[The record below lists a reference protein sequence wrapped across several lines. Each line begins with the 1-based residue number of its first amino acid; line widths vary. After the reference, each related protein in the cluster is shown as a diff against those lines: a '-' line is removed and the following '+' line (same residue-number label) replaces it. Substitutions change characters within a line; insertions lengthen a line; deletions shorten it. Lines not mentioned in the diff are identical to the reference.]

1 MEREIKK
8 IVDRVLFEEINKAG
22 LRIKNR
28 IFENQGE
35 TCECG
40 GMMYEGECME
50 CGNMYEG
57 DITELGGMDDGHP
70 RFGNKNLSR
79 MSRKDKEDLMGDRDY
94 EESFDE
100 LDNILKGSSKE
111 DDIDYGNT
119 KYGLGDDDDEEYKDR
134 SMYDPYYGD
143 DDEEEYYPELRM
155 PRDMPSYKT
164 KYRHSVDEG
173 ENGPAY
179 RGAKGY
185 DDSSDSYT
193 DGKESGFEEIG
204 EEVCEECGDTYESEL
219 EEKLYGNQSRIDR
232 NKNGRIDKEDFKML
246 RGRKYETKEGAKPDF
261 LDLDDDGDKKE
272 PMKSAAKQA
281 KGKKVEETYYRI
293 ENFGTTLFTENEMV
307 DMIEKIIK
315 ENTKYE
321 KGKVS
326 TSNVLKSSLNRSG
339 KDENDYIKSVTKKM
353 KEYLKDGSKGDYEM
367 NPKHFPKG
375 NGELEEMDKMAFSLT
390 DDNEDFNYEIAG
402 LNIPV
407 PDAIE
412 FNDERMNKYYEGSSE
427 TGNAP
432 GGNAL
437 ESDAN
442 SRFNKMRKKQTLDKL
457 KKQSYNKAPQPVF
470 NEKSGQEKGEG
481 IKIKLESTEDKK
493 VLSDISKMKNLIGY
507 NQKTQ

>member
-79 MSRKDKEDLMGDRDY
+79 MSRKAKEDLMGDRDY

-100 LDNILKGSSKE
+100 LDDILKGSSKDEE
-111 DDIDYGNT
+111 DDFDFVE
-119 KYGLGDDDDEEYKDR
+119 LDLDE
-134 SMYDPYYGD
+134 
-143 DDEEEYYPELRM
+143 
-155 PRDMPSYKT
+155 
-164 KYRHSVDEG
+164 
-173 ENGPAY
+173 A
-179 RGAKGY
+179 
-185 DDSSDSYT
+185 
-193 DGKESGFEEIG
+193 
-204 EEVCEECGDTYESEL
+204 EL
-219 EEKLYGNQSRIDR
+219 EEKLFGGQHKIDK
-232 NKNGRIDKEDFKML
+232 NKNGRIDREDFKML

-272 PMKSAAKQA
+272 PMKTAAKQT

-293 ENFGTTLFTENEMV
+293 ENFGSTLFTENEMV

-375 NGELEEMDKMAFSLT
+375 NGEIEKMEKMAFSLT

-412 FNDERMNKYYEGSSE
+412 FNDERMDKYYEGSSE

-432 GGNAL
+432 GGNAI
-437 ESDAN
+437 ESEAN
-442 SRFNKMRKKQTLDKL
+442 SRFNKMRKKQTLHRL
-457 KKQSYNKAPQPVF
+457 KQQSYNKSPQPVF
-470 NEKSGQEKGEG
+470 NEKSGQEKGDG
-481 IKIKLESTEDKK
+481 IKIKLESTEEKK
-493 VLSDISKMKNLIGY
+493 VLSEISKMKNLIGY

>member
-8 IVDRVLFEEINKAG
+8 IVDRVLSEQINKTTS
-22 LRIKNR
+22 RIKNR

-57 DITELGGMDDGHP
+57 DIQELGGMDDGHP

-79 MSRKDKEDLMGDRDY
+79 LSRKEKEDLMGDRDY

-100 LDNILKGSSKE
+100 LDDIMKGLRSKRKRNDDE
-111 DDIDYGNT
+111 DDEIDFVE
-119 KYGLGDDDDEEYKDR
+119 LDLDE
-134 SMYDPYYGD
+134 
-143 DDEEEYYPELRM
+143 
-155 PRDMPSYKT
+155 
-164 KYRHSVDEG
+164 
-173 ENGPAY
+173 A
-179 RGAKGY
+179 
-185 DDSSDSYT
+185 
-193 DGKESGFEEIG
+193 
-204 EEVCEECGDTYESEL
+204 EL
-219 EEKLYGNQSRIDR
+219 EEKLFGKQHKLDK
-232 NKNGRIDKEDFKML
+232 NKNGRIDREDFKML
-246 RGRKYETKEGAKPDF
+246 RSRKHETKEGAKPDF

-272 PMKSAAKQA
+272 PMKSAAKQT

-339 KDENDYIKSVTKKM
+339 KEESDYIKSVTKKM

-375 NGELEEMDKMAFSLT
+375 NGELEEMEKMAFSLT
-390 DDNEDFNYEIAG
+390 DKNEDFNYEIAG

-412 FNDERMNKYYEGSSE
+412 FNDERMDKYYEGSSE

-442 SRFNKMRKKQTLDKL
+442 SRFNKMRKNQTLDKL
-457 KKQSYNKAPQPVF
+457 KKQSYNKASQPVF

-481 IKIKLESTEDKK
+481 VKIKLESTEDKK
-493 VLSDISKMKNLIGY
+493 VLSEISKMKNLIGY

>member
-8 IVDRVLFEEINKAG
+8 IVDRVLSEEINITSN
-22 LRIKNR
+22 RIKNR
-28 IFENQGE
+28 IFENKE
-35 TCECG
+35 MCSECG
-40 GMMYEGECME
+40 GNMYEGECME
-50 CGNMYEG
+50 CGTMYEG

-70 RFGNKNLSR
+70 SMGNIRLS
-79 MSRKDKEDLMGDRDY
+79 DY
-94 EESFDE
+94 SFEE
-100 LDNILKGSSKE
+100 LDDILKGKSTKKGRHHSEE
-111 DDIDYGNT
+111 DDE
-119 KYGLGDDDDEEYKDR
+119 DEFDFVELDL
-134 SMYDPYYGD
+134 
-143 DDEEEYYPELRM
+143 DE
-155 PRDMPSYKT
+155 
-164 KYRHSVDEG
+164 
-173 ENGPAY
+173 A
-179 RGAKGY
+179 
-185 DDSSDSYT
+185 
-193 DGKESGFEEIG
+193 
-204 EEVCEECGDTYESEL
+204 EL
-219 EEKLYGNQSRIDR
+219 EEKLFGKQHKIDK
-232 NKNGRIDKEDFKML
+232 NENGRIDREDFTML
-246 RGRKYETKEGAKPDF
+246 RAKKSETKEGAKPDF
-261 LDLDDDGDKKE
+261 LDLDNDGDKKE
-272 PMKSAAKQA
+272 PMKSAAKQD

-293 ENFGTTLFTENEMV
+293 QNFGSTLFTENEMV

-326 TSNVLKSSLNRSG
+326 TSNVLKSSLNKSG
-339 KDENDYIKSVTKKM
+339 KEESDYIKSVTKKM

-375 NGELEEMDKMAFSLT
+375 NGELEEMEKMAFQLT

-407 PDAIE
+407 PDAID

-493 VLSDISKMKNLIGY
+493 VLSEITKMKNLIGY

>member
-1 MEREIKK
+1 MEKEIKK
-8 IVDRVLFEEINKAG
+8 IVDRILSEEINKTSN
-22 LRIKNR
+22 RIKKR
-28 IFENQGE
+28 IIENKE
-35 TCECG
+35 MCSECG

-50 CGNMYEG
+50 CGTMYEG

-70 RFGNKNLSR
+70 S
-79 MSRKDKEDLMGDRDY
+79 MGDIRLSDY
-94 EESFDE
+94 SFEE
-100 LDNILKGSSKE
+100 LDDILKGKSTKKGRHHSEE
-111 DDIDYGNT
+111 DDE
-119 KYGLGDDDDEEYKDR
+119 DEFDFVELDL
-134 SMYDPYYGD
+134 
-143 DDEEEYYPELRM
+143 DE
-155 PRDMPSYKT
+155 
-164 KYRHSVDEG
+164 
-173 ENGPAY
+173 A
-179 RGAKGY
+179 
-185 DDSSDSYT
+185 
-193 DGKESGFEEIG
+193 
-204 EEVCEECGDTYESEL
+204 EL
-219 EEKLYGNQSRIDR
+219 EEKLFGKQHKIDK
-232 NKNGRIDKEDFKML
+232 NKNGRIDRGDFAML
-246 RGRKYETKEGAKPDF
+246 RAKKSETKEGAKPDF
-261 LDLDDDGDKKE
+261 LDLDNDGDKKE

-339 KDENDYIKSVTKKM
+339 KEENDYIKSVTKKM

-375 NGELEEMDKMAFSLT
+375 NGEIEEMEKMAFTLT

-493 VLSDISKMKNLIGY
+493 VISEITKMKNLIGY

>member
-8 IVDRVLFEEINKAG
+8 IVDRVLSEEINKAG

-28 IFENQGE
+28 ILENKE
-35 TCECG
+35 MCSECG
-40 GMMYEGECME
+40 GNMYEGECME
-50 CGNMYEG
+50 CGTMYEG

-70 RFGNKNLSR
+70 SMGNIRLS
-79 MSRKDKEDLMGDRDY
+79 DY
-94 EESFDE
+94 SFEE
-100 LDNILKGSSKE
+100 LDDILKGKSTKKGRHHSEE
-111 DDIDYGNT
+111 DDE
-119 KYGLGDDDDEEYKDR
+119 DEFNFVELDL
-134 SMYDPYYGD
+134 
-143 DDEEEYYPELRM
+143 DE
-155 PRDMPSYKT
+155 
-164 KYRHSVDEG
+164 
-173 ENGPAY
+173 A
-179 RGAKGY
+179 
-185 DDSSDSYT
+185 
-193 DGKESGFEEIG
+193 
-204 EEVCEECGDTYESEL
+204 EL
-219 EEKLYGNQSRIDR
+219 EEKLFGKQHKIDK
-232 NKNGRIDKEDFKML
+232 NENGRIDREDFAML
-246 RGRKYETKEGAKPDF
+246 RAKKSETKEGAKPDF

-326 TSNVLKSSLNRSG
+326 TSNVLKSSLNKSG
-339 KDENDYIKSVTKKM
+339 KEESDYIKSVTAKM

-375 NGELEEMDKMAFSLT
+375 NGELEEMEKMAFQLT
-390 DDNEDFNYEIAG
+390 DENEDFNYEIAG

-407 PDAIE
+407 PDAID

-493 VLSDISKMKNLIGY
+493 VLSEITKMKNLIGY

>member
-8 IVDRVLFEEINKAG
+8 IVDRILSEEINKTSN
-22 LRIKNR
+22 RIKNR
-28 IFENQGE
+28 IIENKE
-35 TCECG
+35 MCSECG

-50 CGNMYEG
+50 CGTMYEGECMECGDTYEG
-57 DITELGGMDDGHP
+57 DIKELGGMDDGHP
-70 RFGNKNLSR
+70 SMGNIRLS
-79 MSRKDKEDLMGDRDY
+79 DY
-94 EESFDE
+94 SFEE
-100 LDNILKGSSKE
+100 LDDILKGKS
-111 DDIDYGNT
+111 T
-119 KYGLGDDDDEEYKDR
+119 KKGRHRSEKDDE
-134 SMYDPYYGD
+134 
-143 DDEEEYYPELRM
+143 DEFDFVEL
-155 PRDMPSYKT
+155 DL
-164 KYRHSVDEG
+164 DE
-173 ENGPAY
+173 A
-179 RGAKGY
+179 
-185 DDSSDSYT
+185 
-193 DGKESGFEEIG
+193 
-204 EEVCEECGDTYESEL
+204 EL
-219 EEKLYGNQSRIDR
+219 EEKLFGKQHKIDK
-232 NKNGRIDKEDFKML
+232 NENGRIDREDFRML
-246 RGRKYETKEGAKPDF
+246 RAKKSETKEGAKPDF
-261 LDLDDDGDKKE
+261 LDLDDDGNKKE

-293 ENFGTTLFTENEMV
+293 QNFGSTLFTENEMV

-326 TSNVLKSSLNRSG
+326 TSNVLKSSLNKSG
-339 KDENDYIKSVTKKM
+339 KEESDYIKSVTKKM

-375 NGELEEMDKMAFSLT
+375 NGELEEMEKMAFQLT
-390 DDNEDFNYEIAG
+390 DENEDFNYEIAG

-427 TGNAP
+427 TGNAT

-457 KKQSYNKAPQPVF
+457 KKQSYQKAPQPVY

-493 VLSDISKMKNLIGY
+493 VLSEITKMKNLIGY

>member
-8 IVDRVLFEEINKAG
+8 IVDRVLSEEINKTSN
-22 LRIKNR
+22 RIKNR
-28 IFENQGE
+28 IFENKE
-35 TCECG
+35 MCSECG

-50 CGNMYEG
+50 CGTMYEG

-70 RFGNKNLSR
+70 SMGNIRLS
-79 MSRKDKEDLMGDRDY
+79 DY
-94 EESFDE
+94 SFEE
-100 LDNILKGSSKE
+100 LDDILKGKSTKKGRHHSEE
-111 DDIDYGNT
+111 DDE
-119 KYGLGDDDDEEYKDR
+119 DEFDFVELDL
-134 SMYDPYYGD
+134 
-143 DDEEEYYPELRM
+143 DE
-155 PRDMPSYKT
+155 
-164 KYRHSVDEG
+164 
-173 ENGPAY
+173 A
-179 RGAKGY
+179 
-185 DDSSDSYT
+185 
-193 DGKESGFEEIG
+193 
-204 EEVCEECGDTYESEL
+204 EL
-219 EEKLYGNQSRIDR
+219 EEKLFGKQHKIDK
-232 NKNGRIDKEDFKML
+232 NENGRIDREDFTML
-246 RGRKYETKEGAKPDF
+246 RAKKSETKEGAKPDF
-261 LDLDDDGDKKE
+261 LDLDNDGDKKE

-281 KGKKVEETYYRI
+281 KDKKVEETYYRI
-293 ENFGTTLFTENEMV
+293 QNFGSTLFTENEMV

-326 TSNVLKSSLNRSG
+326 TSNVLKSSLNKSG
-339 KDENDYIKSVTKKM
+339 KEESDYIKSVTEKM
-353 KEYLKDGSKGDYEM
+353 KAYLKDGSKGDYEM

-375 NGELEEMDKMAFSLT
+375 NGELEEMEKMAFQLT
-390 DDNEDFNYEIAG
+390 DENEDFNYEIAG

-407 PDAIE
+407 PDAID

-493 VLSDISKMKNLIGY
+493 VLSEITKMKNLIGY

>member
-8 IVDRVLFEEINKAG
+8 IVDRVLSEEINKTSN
-22 LRIKNR
+22 RIKNR
-28 IFENQGE
+28 IFENKE
-35 TCECG
+35 MCSECG

-50 CGNMYEG
+50 CGTMYEG
-57 DITELGGMDDGHP
+57 DVTELGGMDDGHP
-70 RFGNKNLSR
+70 SMGNIRLS
-79 MSRKDKEDLMGDRDY
+79 DY
-94 EESFDE
+94 SFEE
-100 LDNILKGSSKE
+100 LDDILKGKSTKKGRHHSEE
-111 DDIDYGNT
+111 DDE
-119 KYGLGDDDDEEYKDR
+119 DEFDFVELDL
-134 SMYDPYYGD
+134 
-143 DDEEEYYPELRM
+143 DE
-155 PRDMPSYKT
+155 
-164 KYRHSVDEG
+164 
-173 ENGPAY
+173 A
-179 RGAKGY
+179 
-185 DDSSDSYT
+185 
-193 DGKESGFEEIG
+193 
-204 EEVCEECGDTYESEL
+204 EL
-219 EEKLYGNQSRIDR
+219 EEKLFGKQHKIDK
-232 NKNGRIDKEDFKML
+232 NENGRIDREDFTML
-246 RGRKYETKEGAKPDF
+246 RAKKSETKEGAKPDF
-261 LDLDDDGDKKE
+261 LDLDNDGDKKE

-293 ENFGTTLFTENEMV
+293 QNFGSTLFTENEMV

-326 TSNVLKSSLNRSG
+326 TSNVLKSSLNKSG
-339 KDENDYIKSVTKKM
+339 KEESDYIKSVTKKM

-375 NGELEEMDKMAFSLT
+375 NGELEEMEKMAFQLT
-390 DDNEDFNYEIAG
+390 DENEDFNYEIAG

-407 PDAIE
+407 PDAID

-493 VLSDISKMKNLIGY
+493 VLSEITKMKNLIGY

>member
-8 IVDRVLFEEINKAG
+8 IVDRVLSEEINRTSN
-22 LRIKNR
+22 RIKNR
-28 IFENQGE
+28 IFENKE
-35 TCECG
+35 MCSECG
-40 GMMYEGECME
+40 GNMYEGECME
-50 CGNMYEG
+50 CGTMYEG

-70 RFGNKNLSR
+70 SMGNIRLS
-79 MSRKDKEDLMGDRDY
+79 DY
-94 EESFDE
+94 SFEE
-100 LDNILKGSSKE
+100 LDDILKGKSTKKGRHHSEE
-111 DDIDYGNT
+111 DDED
-119 KYGLGDDDDEEYKDR
+119 KFDFVELDLDE
-134 SMYDPYYGD
+134 
-143 DDEEEYYPELRM
+143 
-155 PRDMPSYKT
+155 
-164 KYRHSVDEG
+164 
-173 ENGPAY
+173 A
-179 RGAKGY
+179 
-185 DDSSDSYT
+185 
-193 DGKESGFEEIG
+193 
-204 EEVCEECGDTYESEL
+204 EL
-219 EEKLYGNQSRIDR
+219 EEKLFGGQHKIDKNKNRRIDR
-232 NKNGRIDKEDFKML
+232 EDFAML
-246 RGRKYETKEGAKPDF
+246 RAKKSETKEGAKPDF
-261 LDLDDDGDKKE
+261 LDLDNDGDKKE

-339 KDENDYIKSVTKKM
+339 KEESDYIKSVTKKM

-375 NGELEEMDKMAFSLT
+375 NGELEEMEKMAFQLT
-390 DDNEDFNYEIAG
+390 DENEDFNYEIAG

-407 PDAIE
+407 PDAID

-493 VLSDISKMKNLIGY
+493 VLSEITKMKNLIGY

>member
-40 GMMYEGECME
+40 GLMYEGECME

-79 MSRKDKEDLMGDRDY
+79 MSRKAKEDLMGDRDY

-100 LDNILKGSSKE
+100 LDDILKGSSKDDE
-111 DDIDYGNT
+111 DDFDFVE
-119 KYGLGDDDDEEYKDR
+119 LDLDE
-134 SMYDPYYGD
+134 
-143 DDEEEYYPELRM
+143 
-155 PRDMPSYKT
+155 
-164 KYRHSVDEG
+164 
-173 ENGPAY
+173 A
-179 RGAKGY
+179 
-185 DDSSDSYT
+185 
-193 DGKESGFEEIG
+193 
-204 EEVCEECGDTYESEL
+204 EL
-219 EEKLYGNQSRIDR
+219 EEKLFGGQHKIDK
-232 NKNGRIDKEDFKML
+232 NKNGRIDREDFKML

-261 LDLDDDGDKKE
+261 LDLDDDGNKKE
-272 PMKSAAKQA
+272 PMKSAAKQN

-326 TSNVLKSSLNRSG
+326 TSNVLKSSLNKSG
-339 KDENDYIKSVTKKM
+339 KEESDYIKSVTAKM

-375 NGELEEMDKMAFSLT
+375 NGELEEMEKMAFSLT

-493 VLSDISKMKNLIGY
+493 VLSEISKMKNLIGY

>member
-79 MSRKDKEDLMGDRDY
+79 MSRKAKEDLMGDRDY

-100 LDNILKGSSKE
+100 LDDILKGSSKDDE
-111 DDIDYGNT
+111 DDFDFVE
-119 KYGLGDDDDEEYKDR
+119 LDLDE
-134 SMYDPYYGD
+134 
-143 DDEEEYYPELRM
+143 
-155 PRDMPSYKT
+155 
-164 KYRHSVDEG
+164 
-173 ENGPAY
+173 A
-179 RGAKGY
+179 
-185 DDSSDSYT
+185 
-193 DGKESGFEEIG
+193 
-204 EEVCEECGDTYESEL
+204 EL
-219 EEKLYGNQSRIDR
+219 EEKLFGNQHKIDK
-232 NKNGRIDKEDFKML
+232 NKNGRIDREDFKML

-261 LDLDDDGDKKE
+261 LDLDDDGNKKE
-272 PMKSAAKQA
+272 PMKSAAKQN

-375 NGELEEMDKMAFSLT
+375 NGELEEMEKMAFSLT

-493 VLSDISKMKNLIGY
+493 VLSEISKMKNLIGY

>member
-1 MEREIKK
+1 MEKEIKK
-8 IVDRVLFEEINKAG
+8 IVDRILSEEINKTSN
-22 LRIKNR
+22 RIKKR
-28 IFENQGE
+28 IIENKE
-35 TCECG
+35 MCSECG

-50 CGNMYEG
+50 CGTMYEG
-57 DITELGGMDDGHP
+57 DITELGGMNDGHP
-70 RFGNKNLSR
+70 S
-79 MSRKDKEDLMGDRDY
+79 MGDIRLSDY
-94 EESFDE
+94 SFEE
-100 LDNILKGSSKE
+100 LDDILKGKSTKKGRHHSEE
-111 DDIDYGNT
+111 DDE
-119 KYGLGDDDDEEYKDR
+119 DEFDFVELDL
-134 SMYDPYYGD
+134 
-143 DDEEEYYPELRM
+143 DE
-155 PRDMPSYKT
+155 
-164 KYRHSVDEG
+164 
-173 ENGPAY
+173 A
-179 RGAKGY
+179 
-185 DDSSDSYT
+185 
-193 DGKESGFEEIG
+193 
-204 EEVCEECGDTYESEL
+204 EL
-219 EEKLYGNQSRIDR
+219 EEKLFGKQHKIDK
-232 NKNGRIDKEDFKML
+232 NENGRIDREDFAML
-246 RGRKYETKEGAKPDF
+246 RAKKSETKEGAKPDF
-261 LDLDDDGDKKE
+261 LDLDNDGDKKE
-272 PMKSAAKQA
+272 SMKSAAKQA

-375 NGELEEMDKMAFSLT
+375 NGEIEEMEKMAFTLT

-493 VLSDISKMKNLIGY
+493 VISEITKMKNLIGY

>member
-1 MEREIKK
+1 MEKEIKK
-8 IVDRVLFEEINKAG
+8 IVDRILSEEINKTSN
-22 LRIKNR
+22 RIKKR
-28 IFENQGE
+28 IIENKE
-35 TCECG
+35 MCSECG

-50 CGNMYEG
+50 CGTMYEG
-57 DITELGGMDDGHP
+57 DITELGGMNDGHP
-70 RFGNKNLSR
+70 S
-79 MSRKDKEDLMGDRDY
+79 MGDIRLSDY
-94 EESFDE
+94 SFEE
-100 LDNILKGSSKE
+100 LDDILKGKSTKKGRHHSEE
-111 DDIDYGNT
+111 DDE
-119 KYGLGDDDDEEYKDR
+119 DEFDFVELDL
-134 SMYDPYYGD
+134 
-143 DDEEEYYPELRM
+143 DE
-155 PRDMPSYKT
+155 
-164 KYRHSVDEG
+164 
-173 ENGPAY
+173 A
-179 RGAKGY
+179 
-185 DDSSDSYT
+185 
-193 DGKESGFEEIG
+193 
-204 EEVCEECGDTYESEL
+204 EL
-219 EEKLYGNQSRIDR
+219 EEKLFGKQHKIDK
-232 NKNGRIDKEDFKML
+232 NENGRIDREDFAML
-246 RGRKYETKEGAKPDF
+246 RAKKSETKEGAKPDF
-261 LDLDDDGDKKE
+261 LDLDNDGDKKE
-272 PMKSAAKQA
+272 SMKSAAKQA

-375 NGELEEMDKMAFSLT
+375 NGEIEEMEKMAFTLT

-493 VLSDISKMKNLIGY
+493 VLSEITKMKNLIGY

>member
-8 IVDRVLFEEINKAG
+8 IVDRVLSEEINKAG

-28 IFENQGE
+28 ILENKE
-35 TCECG
+35 MCSECG
-40 GMMYEGECME
+40 GKMYEGECME
-50 CGNMYEG
+50 CGTMYEG

-70 RFGNKNLSR
+70 T
-79 MSRKDKEDLMGDRDY
+79 MGDIRLSDY
-94 EESFDE
+94 SFEE
-100 LDNILKGSSKE
+100 LDDILKGKS
-111 DDIDYGNT
+111 T
-119 KYGLGDDDDEEYKDR
+119 KKGRHHSEDDDE
-134 SMYDPYYGD
+134 
-143 DDEEEYYPELRM
+143 DEFDFVEL
-155 PRDMPSYKT
+155 DL
-164 KYRHSVDEG
+164 DE
-173 ENGPAY
+173 A
-179 RGAKGY
+179 
-185 DDSSDSYT
+185 
-193 DGKESGFEEIG
+193 
-204 EEVCEECGDTYESEL
+204 EL
-219 EEKLYGNQSRIDR
+219 EEKLFGKQHKLDK
-232 NKNGRIDKEDFKML
+232 NKNNKLDREDFAML
-246 RGRKYETKEGAKPDF
+246 RSKKYETKEGAKPDF

-281 KGKKVEETYYRI
+281 KGKKVEETYYKI
-293 ENFGTTLFTENEMV
+293 QNFGSTLFTENEMV

-326 TSNVLKSSLNRSG
+326 TSNVLKSSLNKSG
-339 KDENDYIKSVTKKM
+339 KEESDYIKSVTKKM

-375 NGELEEMDKMAFSLT
+375 NGEIEEMEKMAFQLT

-442 SRFNKMRKKQTLDKL
+442 SRFNKIRKKETLDKL
-457 KKQSYNKAPQPVF
+457 KKQSYKKSPQPVF

-493 VLSDISKMKNLIGY
+493 VLSEITKMKNLIGY

>member
-8 IVDRVLFEEINKAG
+8 IVDRVLSEEINITSN
-22 LRIKNR
+22 RIKNR
-28 IFENQGE
+28 IFENKE
-35 TCECG
+35 MCSECG
-40 GMMYEGECME
+40 GNMYEGECME
-50 CGNMYEG
+50 CGTMYEG

-70 RFGNKNLSR
+70 SMGNIRLS
-79 MSRKDKEDLMGDRDY
+79 DY
-94 EESFDE
+94 SFEE
-100 LDNILKGSSKE
+100 LDDILKGKSTKKGRHHSEE
-111 DDIDYGNT
+111 DDE
-119 KYGLGDDDDEEYKDR
+119 DEFDFVELDL
-134 SMYDPYYGD
+134 
-143 DDEEEYYPELRM
+143 DE
-155 PRDMPSYKT
+155 
-164 KYRHSVDEG
+164 
-173 ENGPAY
+173 A
-179 RGAKGY
+179 
-185 DDSSDSYT
+185 
-193 DGKESGFEEIG
+193 
-204 EEVCEECGDTYESEL
+204 EL
-219 EEKLYGNQSRIDR
+219 EEKLFGGQHKIDKNKNRRIDR
-232 NKNGRIDKEDFKML
+232 EDFAML
-246 RGRKYETKEGAKPDF
+246 RAKKSETKEGAKPDF
-261 LDLDDDGDKKE
+261 LDLDNDGDKKE

-339 KDENDYIKSVTKKM
+339 KEESDYIKSVTKKM

-367 NPKHFPKG
+367 NPKYFPKG
-375 NGELEEMDKMAFSLT
+375 NGELEEMEKMAFQLT
-390 DDNEDFNYEIAG
+390 DENEDFNYEIAG

-407 PDAIE
+407 PDAID

-493 VLSDISKMKNLIGY
+493 VLSEITKMKNLIGY

>member
-79 MSRKDKEDLMGDRDY
+79 MSRKAKEDLMGDRDY
-94 EESFDE
+94 EKSFDE
-100 LDNILKGSSKE
+100 LDDILKGSSKDEE
-111 DDIDYGNT
+111 DDFDFVE
-119 KYGLGDDDDEEYKDR
+119 LDLDE
-134 SMYDPYYGD
+134 
-143 DDEEEYYPELRM
+143 
-155 PRDMPSYKT
+155 
-164 KYRHSVDEG
+164 
-173 ENGPAY
+173 A
-179 RGAKGY
+179 
-185 DDSSDSYT
+185 
-193 DGKESGFEEIG
+193 
-204 EEVCEECGDTYESEL
+204 EL
-219 EEKLYGNQSRIDR
+219 EEKLFGGQHKIDK
-232 NKNGRIDKEDFKML
+232 NKNGRIDREDFKML

-261 LDLDDDGDKKE
+261 LDLDDDGNKKE
-272 PMKSAAKQA
+272 PMKSAAKQN

-375 NGELEEMDKMAFSLT
+375 NGELEEMEKMAFSLT

-493 VLSDISKMKNLIGY
+493 VLSEISKMKNLIGY

>member
-8 IVDRVLFEEINKAG
+8 IVDRVLSEEINKTSN
-22 LRIKNR
+22 RIKNR
-28 IFENQGE
+28 IFENKE
-35 TCECG
+35 MCSECG

-50 CGNMYEG
+50 CGTMYEG

-70 RFGNKNLSR
+70 SMGNIRLS
-79 MSRKDKEDLMGDRDY
+79 DY
-94 EESFDE
+94 SFEE
-100 LDNILKGSSKE
+100 LDDILKGKSTKKGRHHSEE
-111 DDIDYGNT
+111 DDE
-119 KYGLGDDDDEEYKDR
+119 DEFDFVELDL
-134 SMYDPYYGD
+134 
-143 DDEEEYYPELRM
+143 DE
-155 PRDMPSYKT
+155 
-164 KYRHSVDEG
+164 
-173 ENGPAY
+173 A
-179 RGAKGY
+179 
-185 DDSSDSYT
+185 
-193 DGKESGFEEIG
+193 
-204 EEVCEECGDTYESEL
+204 EL
-219 EEKLYGNQSRIDR
+219 EEKLFGGQHKIDKNKNRRIDR
-232 NKNGRIDKEDFKML
+232 EDFAML
-246 RGRKYETKEGAKPDF
+246 RAKKSETKEGAKPDF
-261 LDLDDDGDKKE
+261 LDLDNDGDKKE

-339 KDENDYIKSVTKKM
+339 KEESDYIKSVTKKM

-367 NPKHFPKG
+367 NPKYFPKG
-375 NGELEEMDKMAFSLT
+375 NGELEEMEKMAFQLT
-390 DDNEDFNYEIAG
+390 DENEDFNYEIAG

-407 PDAIE
+407 PDAID

-493 VLSDISKMKNLIGY
+493 VLSEITKMKNLIGY

>member
-79 MSRKDKEDLMGDRDY
+79 MSRKAKEDLMGDRDY

-100 LDNILKGSSKE
+100 LDDILKGSSKDEE
-111 DDIDYGNT
+111 DDFDFVE
-119 KYGLGDDDDEEYKDR
+119 LDLDE
-134 SMYDPYYGD
+134 
-143 DDEEEYYPELRM
+143 
-155 PRDMPSYKT
+155 
-164 KYRHSVDEG
+164 
-173 ENGPAY
+173 A
-179 RGAKGY
+179 
-185 DDSSDSYT
+185 
-193 DGKESGFEEIG
+193 
-204 EEVCEECGDTYESEL
+204 EL
-219 EEKLYGNQSRIDR
+219 EEKLFGGQHKIDK
-232 NKNGRIDKEDFKML
+232 NKNGRIDREDFKML

-261 LDLDDDGDKKE
+261 LDLDDDDDKKE
-272 PMKSAAKQA
+272 PMKTAAKQA

-293 ENFGTTLFTENEMV
+293 ENFGSTLFTENEMV

-375 NGELEEMDKMAFSLT
+375 NGELEEMEKMAFSLT

-402 LNIPV
+402 LNSPV

-481 IKIKLESTEDKK
+481 IKIKLESTEEKK
-493 VLSDISKMKNLIGY
+493 VLSEISKMKNLIGY

>member
-1 MEREIKK
+1 
-8 IVDRVLFEEINKAG
+8 
-22 LRIKNR
+22 
-28 IFENQGE
+28 
-35 TCECG
+35 
-40 GMMYEGECME
+40 MYEGECME
-50 CGNMYEG
+50 CGTMYEG

-70 RFGNKNLSR
+70 SMGNIRLS
-79 MSRKDKEDLMGDRDY
+79 DY
-94 EESFDE
+94 SFEE
-100 LDNILKGSSKE
+100 LDDILKGKSTKKGKHHSEE
-111 DDIDYGNT
+111 DDE
-119 KYGLGDDDDEEYKDR
+119 DEFDFVELDL
-134 SMYDPYYGD
+134 
-143 DDEEEYYPELRM
+143 DEDESERM
-155 PRDMPSYKT
+155 
-164 KYRHSVDEG
+164 
-173 ENGPAY
+173 
-179 RGAKGY
+179 
-185 DDSSDSYT
+185 
-193 DGKESGFEEIG
+193 
-204 EEVCEECGDTYESEL
+204 YESK
-219 EEKLYGNQSRIDR
+219 KLSKGQKHIAKQAKPYDEIDA
-232 NKNGRIDKEDFKML
+232 GDFKKL
-246 RGRKYETKEGAKPDF
+246 RAKKSETKEGAKPDF

-375 NGELEEMDKMAFSLT
+375 NGELEEMEKMAFSLT

-493 VLSDISKMKNLIGY
+493 VLSEISKMKNLIGY

>member
-8 IVDRVLFEEINKAG
+8 IVDRVLSEEINKAG
-22 LRIKNR
+22 VKIKNR

-57 DITELGGMDDGHP
+57 DIQELGGMDDGHP

-79 MSRKDKEDLMGDRDY
+79 MSRKEKEDLMGDRDY

-100 LDNILKGSSKE
+100 LDNIMKGLRSKRRRNDDEDEFEELNLDEDYFE

-119 KYGLGDDDDEEYKDR
+119 KYGLGYDDDEEDYKDR

-143 DDEEEYYPELRM
+143 DEKEYYPELRISS
-155 PRDMPSYKT
+155 DIPSYKT
-164 KYRHSVDEG
+164 KYRHSDDEIDFV
-173 ENGPAY
+173 ELDLDEA
-179 RGAKGY
+179 
-185 DDSSDSYT
+185 
-193 DGKESGFEEIG
+193 
-204 EEVCEECGDTYESEL
+204 EL
-219 EEKLYGNQSRIDR
+219 EEKLFGKQHKLDK
-232 NKNGRIDKEDFKML
+232 NKNGRIDREDFKML
-246 RGRKYETKEGAKPDF
+246 RSRKHETKEGTKPDF

-293 ENFGTTLFTENEMV
+293 QNFGSTLFTENEMV

-326 TSNVLKSSLNRSG
+326 TSNVLKSSLSRSG
-339 KDENDYIKSVTKKM
+339 KEENDYIKSVTKKM

-390 DDNEDFNYEIAG
+390 DENEDFNYEIAG

-412 FNDERMNKYYEGSSE
+412 FNDERMDKYYEGSSE

-457 KKQSYNKAPQPVF
+457 KKQSYNKSPQPVF

-493 VLSDISKMKNLIGY
+493 VLSEITKMKNLIGY

>member
-79 MSRKDKEDLMGDRDY
+79 MSRKAKEDLMGDRDY

-100 LDNILKGSSKE
+100 LDDILKGSSKDDE
-111 DDIDYGNT
+111 DDFDFVE
-119 KYGLGDDDDEEYKDR
+119 LDLDE
-134 SMYDPYYGD
+134 
-143 DDEEEYYPELRM
+143 
-155 PRDMPSYKT
+155 
-164 KYRHSVDEG
+164 
-173 ENGPAY
+173 A
-179 RGAKGY
+179 
-185 DDSSDSYT
+185 
-193 DGKESGFEEIG
+193 
-204 EEVCEECGDTYESEL
+204 EL
-219 EEKLYGNQSRIDR
+219 EEKLFGGQHKIDK
-232 NKNGRIDKEDFKML
+232 NKNGRIDREDFKML

-272 PMKSAAKQA
+272 PMKSAAKQN

-375 NGELEEMDKMAFSLT
+375 NGELEEMEKMAFSLT

-493 VLSDISKMKNLIGY
+493 VLSEISKMKNLIGY

>member
-8 IVDRVLFEEINKAG
+8 IVDRVLSEEINITSN
-22 LRIKNR
+22 RIKNR
-28 IFENQGE
+28 IFENKE
-35 TCECG
+35 MCSECG
-40 GMMYEGECME
+40 GNMYEGECME
-50 CGNMYEG
+50 CGTMYEG

-70 RFGNKNLSR
+70 SMGNIRLS
-79 MSRKDKEDLMGDRDY
+79 DY
-94 EESFDE
+94 SFEE
-100 LDNILKGSSKE
+100 LDDILKGKSTKKGRHHSEE
-111 DDIDYGNT
+111 DDE
-119 KYGLGDDDDEEYKDR
+119 DEFDFVELDL
-134 SMYDPYYGD
+134 
-143 DDEEEYYPELRM
+143 DE
-155 PRDMPSYKT
+155 
-164 KYRHSVDEG
+164 
-173 ENGPAY
+173 A
-179 RGAKGY
+179 
-185 DDSSDSYT
+185 
-193 DGKESGFEEIG
+193 
-204 EEVCEECGDTYESEL
+204 EL
-219 EEKLYGNQSRIDR
+219 EEKLFGKQHKIDK
-232 NKNGRIDKEDFKML
+232 NENGRIDREDFTML
-246 RGRKYETKEGAKPDF
+246 RAKKSETKEGAKPDF
-261 LDLDDDGDKKE
+261 LDLDNDGDKKE

-326 TSNVLKSSLNRSG
+326 TSNVLKSSLNKSG
-339 KDENDYIKSVTKKM
+339 KEESDYIKSVTKKM

-375 NGELEEMDKMAFSLT
+375 NGELEEMEKMAFQLT
-390 DDNEDFNYEIAG
+390 DENEDFNYEIAG

-407 PDAIE
+407 PDAID

-493 VLSDISKMKNLIGY
+493 VLSEITKMKNLIGY

>member
-79 MSRKDKEDLMGDRDY
+79 MSRKAKEDLMGDRDY

-100 LDNILKGSSKE
+100 LDDILKGSSKDEE
-111 DDIDYGNT
+111 DDIDFVE
-119 KYGLGDDDDEEYKDR
+119 LDLDE
-134 SMYDPYYGD
+134 
-143 DDEEEYYPELRM
+143 
-155 PRDMPSYKT
+155 
-164 KYRHSVDEG
+164 
-173 ENGPAY
+173 A
-179 RGAKGY
+179 
-185 DDSSDSYT
+185 
-193 DGKESGFEEIG
+193 
-204 EEVCEECGDTYESEL
+204 EL
-219 EEKLYGNQSRIDR
+219 EEKLFGGQHKIDK
-232 NKNGRIDKEDFKML
+232 NKNGRIDREDFKML

-272 PMKSAAKQA
+272 PMKTAAKQA

-375 NGELEEMDKMAFSLT
+375 NGELEEMEKMAFSLT

-493 VLSDISKMKNLIGY
+493 VISEISKMKNLIGY

>member
-8 IVDRVLFEEINKAG
+8 IVDRVLSEEINKAG

-28 IFENQGE
+28 ILENKE
-35 TCECG
+35 MCSECG
-40 GMMYEGECME
+40 GNMYEGECME
-50 CGNMYEG
+50 CGTMYEG

-70 RFGNKNLSR
+70 SMGNIRLS
-79 MSRKDKEDLMGDRDY
+79 DY
-94 EESFDE
+94 SFEE
-100 LDNILKGSSKE
+100 LDDILKGKSTKKGRHHSEE
-111 DDIDYGNT
+111 DDE
-119 KYGLGDDDDEEYKDR
+119 DEFDFVELDL
-134 SMYDPYYGD
+134 
-143 DDEEEYYPELRM
+143 DEDESERM
-155 PRDMPSYKT
+155 
-164 KYRHSVDEG
+164 
-173 ENGPAY
+173 
-179 RGAKGY
+179 
-185 DDSSDSYT
+185 
-193 DGKESGFEEIG
+193 
-204 EEVCEECGDTYESEL
+204 YESK
-219 EEKLYGNQSRIDR
+219 KLSKGQKYIAKQAKPYDEIDA
-232 NKNGRIDKEDFKML
+232 GDFKKL
-246 RGRKYETKEGAKPDF
+246 RAKKSETKEGAKPDF

-281 KGKKVEETYYRI
+281 KGKKVEETHYRI

-339 KDENDYIKSVTKKM
+339 KEESDYIKSVTKKM

-367 NPKHFPKG
+367 NPKYFPKG
-375 NGELEEMDKMAFSLT
+375 NGELEEMEKMAFQLT
-390 DDNEDFNYEIAG
+390 DENEDFNYEIAG

-407 PDAIE
+407 PDAID

-457 KKQSYNKAPQPVF
+457 KKQSYNKAPQPIF

-493 VLSDISKMKNLIGY
+493 VLSEITKMKNLIGY